1 MSVQA
6 PSVRC
11 QRGIITPMSE
21 TNDKT
26 IEGYNAHVSEYID
39 GTPHEVSGVVKDWL
53 DGSLAGVPKD
63 ARILEIGSA
72 FGRDAEYLA
81 GLGYAVECTDAT
93 PAFVDLLQ
101 QKGFDAKV
109 LNAITD
115 ELPQGL
121 DFVLANAVLLHFT
134 RDEASQ
140 VIHKIYGALHTNGT
154 FAFTLKQGEGEG
166 WSEKKLGVPRFFCYW
181 TEPQI
186 REVLEDAGFGDVQI
200 SGDKATA
207 NAAWLQIVAKKTGS
221 NA

>member
-1 MSVQA
+1 MVIPFKPCYDIA
-6 PSVRC
+6 
-11 QRGIITPMSE
+11 MSE
-21 TNDKT
+21 TNSRT
-26 IEGYNAHVSEYID
+26 VESYNAHIQEYID

-53 DGSLAGVPKD
+53 DSSLADVPKD
-63 ARILEIGSA
+63 ARILEFGSA
-72 FGRDAEYLA
+72 FGRDAEYLT
-81 GLGYAVECTDAT
+81 GLGYTVECTDAT

-101 QKGFDAKV
+101 QKGFDAKI

-140 VIHKIYGALHTNGT
+140 VIGKVFDALNANGK
-154 FAFTLKQGEGEG
+154 FVFTLKQGEGED
-166 WSEKKLGVPRFFCYW
+166 WSEEKLGAPRFFCYW

-186 REVLEDAGFGDVQI
+186 HEVLESTGFSEVQI

-207 NAAWLQIVAKKTGS
+207 NATWLQIVAKKNES
-221 NA
+221 DV

>member
-1 MSVQA
+1 
-6 PSVRC
+6 
-11 QRGIITPMSE
+11 MSE
-21 TNDKT
+21 TNSRT
-26 IEGYNAHVSEYID
+26 VESYNAHIQEYID

-53 DGSLAGVPKD
+53 DGSLADVPKD
-63 ARILEIGSA
+63 ARILEFGSA

-81 GLGYAVECTDAT
+81 GLGYTVECTDAT

-140 VIHKIYGALHTNGT
+140 VIKKVFDALNTNGR
-154 FAFTLKQGEGEG
+154 FAFTLLQSTKDNT
-166 WSEKKLGVPRFFCYW
+166 WDNRLGAPRFFCYW

-186 REVLEDAGFGDVQI
+186 REVLESAGFCGVEI
-200 SGDKATA
+200 SGDKETA
-207 NAAWLQIVAKKTGS
+207 NATWLRIVAKKNEG
-221 NA
+221 NV

>member
-1 MSVQA
+1 
-6 PSVRC
+6 
-11 QRGIITPMSE
+11 MSE
-21 TNDKT
+21 ANNRTV
-26 IEGYNAHVSEYID
+26 ESYNAHIQEYID
-39 GTPHEVSGVVKDWL
+39 GTSHEVSGVVKDWL
-53 DGSLAGVPKD
+53 DGSLADVPKD
-63 ARILEIGSA
+63 ARVLEFGSA

-115 ELPQGL
+115 ELPQGI

-140 VIHKIYGALHTNGT
+140 VIKKVFDALNTNGR
-154 FAFTLKQGEGEG
+154 FAFTLLQSTKDNT
-166 WSEKKLGVPRFFCYW
+166 WDNRLGAPRFFCYW

-186 REVLEDAGFGDVQI
+186 REVLESAGFCGVEI
-200 SGDKATA
+200 SGDKETA
-207 NAAWLQIVAKKTGS
+207 NATWLRIVAKKNEG
-221 NA
+221 NV